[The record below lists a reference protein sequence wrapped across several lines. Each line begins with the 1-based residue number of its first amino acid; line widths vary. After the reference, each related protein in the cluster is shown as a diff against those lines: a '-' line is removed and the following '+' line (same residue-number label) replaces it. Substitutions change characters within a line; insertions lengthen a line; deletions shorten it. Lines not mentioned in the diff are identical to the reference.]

1 MCLTTAL
8 LLTVNTANA
17 QALRGKN
24 SPSVKNIPAEI
35 IRDKGEN
42 NRFMLIAPDVLAK
55 LQSSGNGLLSP
66 AEDPC
71 VTATPI
77 TIGQTTTGTLS
88 DTDCRLANNS
98 YADFYVFSGNQGQK
112 VTIEMYP
119 FGFDA
124 YLKLTNESG
133 TFTLESNRTGNY
145 ASELIEATL
154 PETGS
159 YIILVNSIL
168 PDKFGDYALRVSGA
182 APCTFSVTSPTAQIP
197 ATGGTF
203 TFNVITQPECQWI
216 AHPANSTGDFTTTNS
231 TGTGSGTGTY
241 TVTQNDSGE
250 TRSAAINV
258 HSFPADFRNAFF
270 YVSQPSVGCT
280 YSISPASV
288 DIPAQGGS
296 GEISVIAP
304 AGCRWGAV
312 PNSQFIAIGSTS
324 GSGNGKIYYS
334 VFQNKFAPRILTI
347 SVAGQQ
353 FKINQAGLNCNYKI
367 SPTSVS
373 VGRQGGTRTIN
384 IDVQPGCGWEVI
396 QTRNWIER
404 VYGSES
410 AGTITFKIAAQT
422 TAEDRSGE
430 IQILID
436 RLANYSQY
444 IYVSQSRNN
453 FNSTL
458 DFDGDNK
465 ADVSVFRPSS
475 GTWYMNRSTQGFSAA
490 QFGASGDKIVPADY
504 DGDGKTDVA
513 VFRPSN
519 GTWYWLNSSNGTF
532 SSAQFGVSEDIP
544 APADYDGDGRADLA
558 VFRPSNGT
566 WYQMR
571 SIYGFSA
578 AQFGTSEDIPVA
590 GDYDNDGRAD
600 IAVFRPSTGVW
611 YQLRSLTGF
620 SAVQFGLSEDKPV
633 PADYDGDGKTD
644 VAVYRP
650 SNGTWYF
657 LNSQSGFSA
666 VQFGASED
674 KPSPADFD
682 GDGKADIAV
691 FRPSNGTWYQQ
702 RSAQG
707 FAAVQFG
714 VSEDKPASN
723 AFVR

>member
-1 MCLTTAL
+1 
-8 LLTVNTANA
+8 
-17 QALRGKN
+17 
-24 SPSVKNIPAEI
+24 
-35 IRDKGEN
+35 
-42 NRFMLIAPDVLAK
+42 
-55 LQSSGNGLLSP
+55 
-66 AEDPC
+66 
-71 VTATPI
+71 
-77 TIGQTTTGTLS
+77 
-88 DTDCRLANNS
+88 
-98 YADFYVFSGNQGQK
+98 
-112 VTIEMYP
+112 MYP

-410 AGTITFKIAAQT
+410 AGTVTFKIAAQT

-444 IYVSQSRNN
+444 IYINQSRNN

-458 DFDGDNK
+458 DFDGDAK
-465 ADVSVFRPSS
+465 ADVSVYRPSS
-475 GTWYMNRSTQGFSAA
+475 GTWYLNRSTQGFSAV
-490 QFGASGDKIVPADY
+490 QFGTSEDKIVPADY
-504 DGDGKTDVA
+504 DGDGKTDIA

-532 SSAQFGVSEDIP
+532 SAAQFGTNSDVP

-558 VFRPSNGT
+558 VYRPSNGT
-566 WYQMR
+566 WYVLNLVNNA
-571 SIYGFSA
+571 F
-578 AQFGTSEDIPVA
+578 
-590 GDYDNDGRAD
+590 N
-600 IAVFRPSTGVW
+600 
-611 YQLRSLTGF
+611 
-620 SAVQFGLSEDKPV
+620 AVQFGISTDKPVAADYDGDGKADYAVYRPENGVWYLLQSTKGFAAVQFGISTDKPVVGDYDGDGKADEAVYRASIGTWYLFNSTTGFASVQFGIAEDKPT

-644 VAVYRP
+644 V
-650 SNGTWYF
+650 S
-657 LNSQSGFSA
+657 
-666 VQFGASED
+666 
-674 KPSPADFD
+674 
-682 GDGKADIAV
+682 V
-691 FRPSNGTWYQQ
+691 FRPSSGTWYQL
-702 RSAQG
+702 RSTTGFFAQ
-707 FAAVQFG
+707 QFG
-714 VSEDKPASN
+714 ISEDLPAPN